1 MTPGRS
7 GGKSADLAGRSI
19 AVTGAAG
26 DIGSAVVAMLAA
38 RGARVTAVD
47 SDGPGLARTV
57 GALADPEQTAR
68 VTADVTDESQVES
81 FVAAAVDH
89 GGGRLDGFFNNAG
102 VTGPV
107 AALTGLDTDVFDRVL
122 RINTVGVFLGLKHA
136 LPRMVRGGVV
146 VNSGSTASLR
156 GAPGLAAYVASK
168 HAVLGLTKVAA
179 REMAGKGIR
188 VCAVCPGP
196 VAGRMMAGLEQGRAD
211 AGLGGQSASGLDE
224 GRSADPDE
232 IANVVTFLLSD
243 AASFVTGCAVE
254 VDGGRLA

>member
-1 MTPGRS
+1 MTRRRS
-7 GGKSADLAGRSI
+7 GGDSADLAGRSI

-38 RGARVTAVD
+38 RGGRVTAVD
-47 SDGPGLARTV
+47 SDGARLAQMVRAV
-57 GALADPEQTAR
+57 DAPAQVSM
-68 VTADVTDESQVES
+68 VTADVTDETQVES

-107 AALTGLDTDVFDRVL
+107 AALTGLDTDVFERVL

-168 HAVLGLTKVAA
+168 HAVLGLTRVAA
-179 REMAGKGIR
+179 REVAGEGIR

-211 AGLGGQSASGLDE
+211 AGLAGRSVAGLDA
-224 GRSADPDE
+224 GRSAEPDE

-243 AASFVTGCAVE
+243 AASFVSGSAVE
-254 VDGGRLA
+254 IDGGRLA